1 MNRITPKQPHREWG
15 DFQTPVDL
23 ARRVCAY
30 LAESGVAPDVV
41 IEPTFGVGNFITA
54 ALQTFPTIHRVY
66 GVEINRDYV
75 EGSAYHVS
83 RNKLSPQQIE
93 LHCDSIFTHAFPKN
107 LNDARHL
114 LIIGNPPWVTNAEI
128 GSLEAGNLPKK
139 SNIKSLNGLDAL
151 TGKSNFDIGEFILI
165 RLLDLFAYQHGTLAL
180 LCKNS
185 VAKNFVASLRQRHYP
200 VANIRTLTIDAQRE
214 FAAAVDANLLVME
227 LGAATNEIQCDV
239 ATLEQPHV
247 IQKTFGWTRDKFVS
261 DLDVYKTCADIDGKS
276 SKVWRQGIKHDCASV
291 MELDAD
297 NGEFINGNGERVDV
311 EEEHLYWLFKGS
323 DLKEFVANHPRKKV
337 IVTQTSLGDD
347 TTQLQYIAP
356 KLWAYL
362 TRNASAFEKRKS
374 SIYRDKPPFSM
385 FGVGGYSF
393 SPYKVAICGLYKTP
407 RFSLVLPDAQRPIL
421 LDDTCY
427 FLPFDHYADATITNA
442 LLNSDIAKAFLQSIA
457 FADSKRPFTK
467 EILMRVD
474 LLRLAAQISF
484 SEIEQRGSVLDSISL
499 EGITEINFENYK
511 HKLSA
516 AAPQLHLAFPL

>member
-1 MNRITPKQPHREWG
+1 MTRIAPKRPHREWG
-15 DFQTPVDL
+15 DFQTPLDL
-23 ARRVCAY
+23 AMRVCAY
-30 LAESGVAPDVV
+30 LAESGIAPDVV

-54 ALQTFPTIHRVY
+54 ALQTFPTIQRVY
-66 GVEINRDYV
+66 GVEINPDYV
-75 EGSAYHVS
+75 ERVTYSVS
-83 RNKLSPQQIE
+83 RDKLPHQKIE
-93 LHCDSIFTHAFPKN
+93 LHCDNVFTHSFPKN
-107 LNDARHL
+107 LYDAQHL
-114 LIIGNPPWVTNAEI
+114 MIIGNPPWVTNAEI

-165 RLLDLFAYQHGTLAL
+165 RLLDLFAHQHGTLAL

-185 VAKNFVASLRQRHYP
+185 VAKNFVASLRQRRYP
-200 VANIRTLTIDAQRE
+200 IVNIRTLTIDAQRE
-214 FAAAVDANLLVME
+214 FAAAVDANLLVIEM
-227 LGAATNEIQCDV
+227 GAATNEMQCSV
-239 ATLEQPHV
+239 ASLEQPRV
-247 IQKTFGWTRDKFVS
+247 IQKTFGWIHDKFVS
-261 DLDVYKTCADIDGKS
+261 DIDVYESCADIDGKS
-276 SKVWRQGIKHDCASV
+276 SRVWRQGIKHDCASV

-297 NGEFINGNGERVDV
+297 NGTLVNGLGENVGV
-311 EEEHLYWLFKGS
+311 EEEHLYWLLKGS
-323 DLKEFVANHPRKKV
+323 DLKEFLAEPPRKKV
-337 IVTQTSLGDD
+337 IATQTSLGDD

-385 FGVGGYSF
+385 FGVGDYTF

-407 RFSLVLPDAQRPIL
+407 RFSLVLPDEQRPIL

-427 FLPFDHYADATITNA
+427 FLPFNHYADAVITTA

-474 LLRLAAQISF
+474 LLRLVYQISF
-484 SEIEQRGSVLDSISL
+484 SEIERRHPSL
-499 EGITEINFENYK
+499 EGITEIDFEKYK
-511 HKLSA
+511 HNLSA
-516 AAPQLHLAFPL
+516 AVPQLHLAFPDR